1 MIWSGWQLKFSDHLN
16 ALTKKSLCYSYFLDV
31 HRCNVKTQKP
41 IFCWCHAKSGKLQS
55 CLKPCLNRRH
65 SQDWEKNAERIH
77 KVCIPQDQLWL
88 CFRFVTEL
96 WWEAQDIDIW
106 CELWNPVTFSQIYSF
121 DSAFFRSNWNYMQAN
136 TTSSGHLREMVGS
149 TYVTLEFDRKE
160 EGGPYPTTSKWLWH
174 RQGILEPLEQ
184 IIYQLSKNKHLIASD
199 SSKMKSW

>member
-1 MIWSGWQLKFSDHLN
+1 MPNLENCSHVWSPASIEDIVKIE
-16 ALTKKSLCYSYFLDV
+16 KKM
-31 HRCNVKTQKP
+31 
-41 IFCWCHAKSGKLQS
+41 QS
-55 CLKPCLNRRH
+55 A
-65 SQDWEKNAERIH
+65 ST
-77 KVCIPQDQLWL
+77 
-88 CFRFVTEL
+88 RFVFHRINCGSAFDSLPNYGERL
-96 WWEAQDIDIW
+96 KIFW

-160 EGGPYPTTSKWLWH
+160 EGGPYPTTSNWLWH